1 MIKMIVLI
9 DFEFSEMFNLVWKN
23 YPTEV
28 SNNPTAFFVIFEKDK
43 WANN

>member
-1 MIKMIVLI
+1 MIKMFVLI
-9 DFEFSEMFNLVWKN
+9 DFKFSEIFKLGWKN

-28 SNNPTAFFVIFEKDK
+28 SNNPTAFIVLFEKDK